1 MMTFHLHIWFGV
13 NVRQRN
19 QPANCVRESQHV
31 SYLTAPVHQEAAS
44 VLGLEQHH
52 GNYTM

>member
-19 QPANCVRESQHV
+19 QPANCVRDQAMQLCNLVYQSV
-31 SYLTAPVHQEAAS
+31 MTYRVKGLTEV
-44 VLGLEQHH
+44 
-52 GNYTM
+52 